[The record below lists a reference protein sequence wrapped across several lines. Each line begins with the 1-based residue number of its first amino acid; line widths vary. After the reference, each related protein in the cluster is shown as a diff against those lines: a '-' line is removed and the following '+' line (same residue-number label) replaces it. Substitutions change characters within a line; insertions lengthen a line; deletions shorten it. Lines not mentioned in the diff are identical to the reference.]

1 LLYLITLLKTQQAFA
16 ISFND
21 ARFIGCCMHEW
32 ALAEAVIIAASKIA
46 AKEKLKDI
54 KEVIVKIG
62 ELQQVDKD
70 ILSFAFDQLKKDL
83 FRNTKFHA
91 VKAKSKLK
99 CRVCGIKW
107 DFKTQNLDEN
117 TVESIHFVPEVAHAF
132 IKCPKCG
139 SPDFEIIEGRGI
151 CLEEI
156 KGVK

>member
-1 LLYLITLLKTQQAFA
+1 LLYLITLLKIQQAYA

-21 ARFIGCCMHEW
+21 ARFISCCMHEW
-32 ALAEAVIIAASKIA
+32 ALAEAVMTAASKIA

-70 ILSFAFDQLKKDL
+70 ILIFAFNQLKKGL
-83 FRNTKFHA
+83 FRNTKFHIQ
-91 VKAKSKLK
+91 KAKTKLK
-99 CRVCGIKW
+99 CRVCRTCWYFEK
-107 DFKTQNLDEN
+107 QNYDEN
-117 TVESIHFVPEVAHAF
+117 TVESIHFVPEVAHAY
-132 IKCPKCG
+132 IKCPKCK

-151 CLEEI
+151 WLEEI